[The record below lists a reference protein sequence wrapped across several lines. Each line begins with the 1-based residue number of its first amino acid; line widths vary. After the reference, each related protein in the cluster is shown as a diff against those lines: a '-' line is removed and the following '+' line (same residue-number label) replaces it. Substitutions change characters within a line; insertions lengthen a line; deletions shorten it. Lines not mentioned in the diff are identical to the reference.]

1 MQERLQKIMA
11 GRGVASRRAAEKII
25 LEGRVQVNGQVIGN
39 LGAKADPELDEIA
52 VDGKIL
58 PKQMND
64 FTYILLYK
72 PAGYICSV
80 TDPRGRRTIMDLLPE
95 GERLYPVGR
104 LDYAT
109 SGLLIVTND
118 GAMTNGL
125 LHPKGEVPKAYECA
139 VKGQVDKE
147 QISKLCRGI
156 KLSDGMT
163 APAKAAILKEQAGN
177 TVVKITIHEGRNR
190 QVRRMMEV
198 LGLEVVWLSRKGFAG
213 MDLTGL
219 KPGEWRYLTGAEV
232 ENLRCK
238 AGL

>member
-11 GRGVASRRAAEKII
+11 ERGIASRRAAEKII
-25 LEGRVQVNGQVIGN
+25 LEGRVMVNGQVVDS
-39 LGAKADPELDEIA
+39 LGTKADPDTDSIT
-52 VDGKIL
+52 VDGKLL
-58 PKQMND
+58 PKELND

-95 GERLYPVGR
+95 GDRLYPVGR

-125 LHPKGEVPKAYECA
+125 LHPKGEVPKTYECA
-139 VKGQVDKE
+139 VKGTVTKE
-147 QISKLCRGI
+147 QVFKLCKGV

-163 APAKAAILKEQAGN
+163 APAKAGILKEQGGN
-177 TVVKITIHEGRNR
+177 TIVKITIHEGRNR
-190 QVRRMMEV
+190 QVRRMMEA
-198 LGLEVVWLSRKGFAG
+198 LGLEVAWLSRKGFASL
-213 MDLTGL
+213 DLKGL
-219 KPGEWRYLTGAEV
+219 KPGEWRNLTDAEV
-232 ENLRCK
+232 KNLRHN